1 MIKKLLAVSTAA
13 VSLLFVLI
21 AMPAPAFADGV
32 GAQGYITVYEGC
44 GSSDVGYCGLAWP
57 IAVRHGVCQ
66 NFPSYINDKNSAVDN
81 WTGYR
86 ARFYKDANCGVP
98 YWDIY
103 GHTKSGALTSGQ
115 GKNSW
120 SSVRTD

>member
-1 MIKKLLAVSTAA
+1 MKKKILAMLAAFALALGVAGTAST
-13 VSLLFVLI
+13 
-21 AMPAPAFADGV
+21 PALADGV

-44 GSSDVGYCGLAWP
+44 GSSDVGYCGLAFP
-57 IAVRHGVCQ
+57 IAVKHGVCQ
-66 NFPSYINDKNSAVDN
+66 NFPSYINDKDSAVDN

-86 ARFYKDANCGVP
+86 ARFYKDGNCGTP

-103 GHTKSGALTSGQ
+103 GHTKTGALTSGQ
-115 GKNSW
+115 GKNQW